1 MKSAA
6 NLFLFAIGIL
16 LFNTVKAQ
24 DTAFREP
31 IAVIDTW
38 IEAQLAFE
46 NIPGISVAIIKDQQL
61 VWSKGYGYADVEN
74 KVPMKAETICSICSI
89 SKLFTSVAIMQ
100 LWEQGKLRLDDSV
113 SMYLPDFKVKQEFES
128 VPITIRGLLTHSAGL
143 PRESDQAY
151 WTWPFNFPTE
161 KEINDRLDDQST
173 LYPSSREFQYSNL
186 GMALLGQIV
195 AKVSGMPYEQY
206 VQEKIIRPLGLSNTR
221 PYMPK
226 ELYGRE
232 LAKGYSGLS
241 RDGKRRLMPF
251 FQANGIAAAAG
262 FTSTVVDLGKFA
274 EWQNRLY
281 KSKTPEVLKQS
292 TLREMQRVQ
301 WYDPAGNSNWGL
313 GFVVRNDGG
322 KTIVGHGG
330 SCPGYRSILRLD
342 PASGIGV
349 VVFCNAAGAS
359 PEKFADGILKILDKY
374 KSTPASATTAS
385 LADYT
390 GIYDGTDW
398 GSEAAVATWKGRL
411 LMYSLPS
418 NDPLAAATLPL
429 FKPTSTA
436 NEFRFERKDDLPG
449 VPLRFQRDAAGKVVS
464 FTIHGNMTKKV
475 R

>member
-1 MKSAA
+1 
-6 NLFLFAIGIL
+6 
-16 LFNTVKAQ
+16 V
-24 DTAFREP
+24 
-31 IAVIDTW
+31 
-38 IEAQLAFE
+38 
-46 NIPGISVAIIKDQQL
+46 SVAIIKDQQL
-61 VWSKGYGYADVEN
+61 IWSKGYGYADVEN

-113 SMYLPDFKVKQEFES
+113 SMYLPDFKVKQEYES

-143 PRESDQAY
+143 PRESDQGY
-151 WTWPFNFPTE
+151 WTWPFIFPTE

-206 VQEKIIRPLGLSNTR
+206 VQDKIIKPLGLSNTR

-226 ELYGRE
+226 ELWGKE

-241 RDGKRRLMPF
+241 RDGKRRQMPF
-251 FQANGIAAAAG
+251 FQANGIAPAAG

-274 EWQNRLY
+274 QWQNRLY
-281 KSKTPEVLKQS
+281 KAKSPEVLKQS

-342 PASGIGV
+342 PGSGIGV
-349 VVFCNAAGAS
+349 VVFSNAAGVS

-374 KSTPASATTAS
+374 KSTPASTTAVN
-385 LADYT
+385 LADYA

-398 GSEAAVATWKGRL
+398 GSEAAVAPWKGRL
-411 LMYSLPS
+411 LMFSLPS
-418 NDPLAAATLPL
+418 NDPLAATTLPL
-429 FKPTSTA
+429 FKPTAVA
-436 NEFRFERKDDLPG
+436 NEFRFERKDDLTG
-449 VPLRFQRDAAGKVVS
+449 VPLRFQRDAAGKVSS
-464 FTIHGNMTKKV
+464 FTIHNNTTKKV

>member
-1 MKSAA
+1 MKLLIRVSFFTAV
-6 NLFLFAIGIL
+6 IL
-16 LFNTVKAQ
+16 SFITASAQ
-24 DTAFREP
+24 DTAFKEP

-38 IEAQLAFE
+38 IEAQLAYE
-46 NIPGISVAIIKDQQL
+46 NIPGVSVAIIKDQQL

-100 LWEQGKLRLDDSV
+100 LWEQGKIRLDDSV
-113 SMYLPDFKVKQEFES
+113 SIYLPDFKVKQSYES

-143 PRESDQAY
+143 PRESDQPY

-206 VQEKIIRPLGLSNTR
+206 VQEKILKPMGLTNTR

-226 ELYGRE
+226 ELYGSA

-251 FQANGIAAAAG
+251 FQTNGIAPAAG
-262 FTSTVVDLGKFA
+262 FTSTVLDLGKFA
-274 EWQNRLY
+274 QWQNRLY
-281 KSKTPEVLKQS
+281 KSSTPELLNQS

-313 GFVVRNDGG
+313 GFVVRNEGG

-330 SCPGYRSILRLD
+330 SCPGYRSTLRLD
-342 PASGIGV
+342 VGSGIGV
-349 VVFCNAAGAS
+349 IVFSNAAGVS

-374 KSTPASATTAS
+374 KSTPASTS
-385 LADYT
+385 NGNLADYV
-390 GIYDGTDW
+390 GVYDGTDW
-398 GSEAAVATWKGRL
+398 GSEVALASWKGRL
-411 LMYSLPS
+411 LMFNLPS
-418 NDPLAAATLPL
+418 NDPVAAPILPL

-436 NEFRFERKDDLPG
+436 NELRFERKDELTG

-464 FTIHGNMTKKV
+464 YTIHGNTTKKV